1 MIHAGV
7 IPSGMVLAA
16 ALALA
21 GCSGTP
27 AGNDAAVANEADGND
42 TFVSPNLAGGS
53 WEGVWK
59 DPQQSVEH
67 FGRIG
72 LRPGPYEKKGD
83 VWRSDAQPTALT
95 DPSSANP
102 VMAYFAAEGD
112 EQTLAKLVFTLVEPQ
127 LSNDQQARDQFE
139 KWVTQA
145 LTQLG
150 VTGGDTVVKAIH
162 GEKRMEG
169 KLKDGADYAVARETN
184 AKERRLMVTFT
195 RAAPILNGTDPAAR

>member
-1 MIHAGV
+1 MIRSS
-7 IPSGMVLAA
+7 ILLA
-16 ALALA
+16 ALAVA
-21 GCSGTP
+21 GCSGAP
-27 AGNDAAVANEADGND
+27 AGDQTALANVIGND

-59 DPQQSVEH
+59 DPQASIEN
-67 FGRIG
+67 FSRIG

-83 VWRSDAQPTALT
+83 VWRSDAQPTPLT
-95 DPSSANP
+95 DPSGDH
-102 VMAYFAAEGD
+102 VVTAYFTASGD
-112 EQTLAKLVFTLVEPQ
+112 EESLDKVEFTLVEPQ

-162 GEKRMEG
+162 GEKRMGG
-169 KLKDGADYAVARETN
+169 KLKGGADYKVTRETN
-184 AKERRLMVTFT
+184 AKERRLAVTFT
-195 RAAPILNGTDPAAR
+195 RATPILNGTDPAAR

>member
-1 MIHAGV
+1 MKTGILLAG
-7 IPSGMVLAA
+7 
-16 ALALA
+16 ALAVA

-27 AGNDAAVANEADGND
+27 AGNETAIANALDGNVTD
-42 TFVSPNLAGGS
+42 GDSFVSPNLADGS

-59 DPQQSVEH
+59 DPAKSIEN
-67 FGRIG
+67 FSRIG
-72 LRPGPYEKKGD
+72 LRPGPYEKKGE
-83 VWRSDAQPTALT
+83 VWRSDAEPTPLT
-95 DPSSANP
+95 DPSGDH
-102 VMAYFAAEGD
+102 VVTAYFAASGD
-112 EQTLAKLVFTLVEPQ
+112 EELLDKVAFTLVEPQ

-169 KLKDGADYAVARETN
+169 KLKGGADYAVTRETN
-184 AKERRLMVTFT
+184 AKERRLTVTFT
-195 RAAPILNGTDPAAR
+195 RAAPILNGTDPTAR